1 MGAHTSHLYLHIYAH
16 FYLKCTRVYIQSL
29 IVYWESNSR
38 FCCFWHYSLPFEL
51 QNLEILLYCPLH
63 VINII
68 TTLTFNLLYVF
79 FCIVYR
85 VLKRLWQFNSIFVYI
100 GRSFP
105 THRTLMGDRP
115 EAIEGQAKLF
125 RVLTAFARYNP
136 QIGYV
141 QGNELPVLPQM
152 RSLALLKSY

>member
-1 MGAHTSHLYLHIYAH
+1 MCSLY
-16 FYLKCTRVYIQSL
+16 
-29 IVYWESNSR
+29 N
-38 FCCFWHYSLPFEL
+38 FCF
-51 QNLEILLYCPLH
+51 
-63 VINII
+63 
-68 TTLTFNLLYVF
+68 
-79 FCIVYR
+79 VYR
-85 VLKRLWQFNSIFVYI
+85 VLKRLWQFSSIFVYI

-152 RSLALLKSY
+152 RSLASLKSYWTLCLCFYWSFQTYLSIVYTDIQSQEGSLVPPC